1 MSPTKDSRSC
11 KQTSR
16 YGIMSSPSFKTTFI
30 KYFIFKGGTF
40 VWCIKWATQFQVLT
54 VVTWWEELYDEF
66 NILLLDKLKHF
77 YITFSLLLFLSC
89 VTFKIYFFPI
99 AETAIQGSLWL
110 MNILGDAIR
119 TANIELDPEE
129 TDWIRV
135 QPVLQKQN
143 IFIFLQEIGSGFSN
157 IKT

>member
-1 MSPTKDSRSC
+1 
-11 KQTSR
+11 
-16 YGIMSSPSFKTTFI
+16 
-30 KYFIFKGGTF
+30 
-40 VWCIKWATQFQVLT
+40 
-54 VVTWWEELYDEF
+54 
-66 NILLLDKLKHF
+66 
-77 YITFSLLLFLSC
+77 
-89 VTFKIYFFPI
+89 
-99 AETAIQGSLWL
+99 

-143 IFIFLQEIGSGFSN
+143 IFILLQEIGSGFSN